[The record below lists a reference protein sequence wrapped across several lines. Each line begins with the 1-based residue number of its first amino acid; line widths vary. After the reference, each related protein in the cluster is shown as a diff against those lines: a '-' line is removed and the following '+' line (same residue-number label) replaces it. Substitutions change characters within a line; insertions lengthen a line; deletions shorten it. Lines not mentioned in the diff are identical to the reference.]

1 MSGLGFLIKNLLILQ
16 YTIFLAVKYENTFY
30 TVHLII
36 PDGPIENL
44 HLFDQYFTDNSPSR
58 GFGYT

>member
-1 MSGLGFLIKNLLILQ
+1 M
-16 YTIFLAVKYENTFY
+16 
-30 TVHLII
+30 VHKII

-44 HLFDQYFTDNSPSR
+44 HLFDQYFPATPSR